1 MLSDFLLKEVGEYIK
16 DKVKTAEVVFENE
29 KPREV
34 EILRKTLDGDLLKIF
49 VNTTKGVGTIVDIRL
64 LDKDKNILI
73 SKPRGRIK
81 TIDHAIVSTF
91 WIRIVEEE
99 IDNPVNIFELK
110 EGLNG

>member
-16 DKVKTAEVVFENE
+16 DEVKTAEVVFENE
-29 KPREV
+29 KPRKV
-34 EILRKTLDGDLLKIF
+34 EILRKTLDGNLLKIF